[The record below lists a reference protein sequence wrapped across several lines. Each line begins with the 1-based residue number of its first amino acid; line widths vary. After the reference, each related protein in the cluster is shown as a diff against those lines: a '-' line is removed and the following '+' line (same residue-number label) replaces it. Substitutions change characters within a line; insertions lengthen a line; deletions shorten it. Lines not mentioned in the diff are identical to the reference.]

1 QVWEDVKE
9 DLRRVVSNPLFVWHA
24 IAVVI
29 GLGIVGFALLRTGND
44 PGVGVSGIELKFRS
58 LLDHVMGV
66 RPRTKE
72 FMIGHPAMILGI
84 ALLLTRRRAWG
95 LSLIALG
102 VLGQVSLLN
111 TFCHIHTPLQ
121 VTAFRAF
128 NGLVLGLIFGM
139 VAWMIFG
146 KPKHNN

>member
-1 QVWEDVKE
+1 
-9 DLRRVVSNPLFVWHA
+9 
-24 IAVVI
+24 
-29 GLGIVGFALLRTGND
+29 
-44 PGVGVSGIELKFRS
+44 
-58 LLDHVMGV
+58 
-66 RPRTKE
+66 
-72 FMIGHPAMILGI
+72 
-84 ALLLTRRRAWG
+84 
-95 LSLIALG
+95 

-121 VTAFRAF
+121 VTVFRAF